1 MMLREKSLRPCPTLF
16 FANKQDLPAALSAVE
31 TAQALGLADIRDR
44 CVCVRARARTRSLEC
59 RQGGAFSRCW
69 RQGLPAG
76 RGSPLPA
83 AGGGGPLAVTE
94 STSSTSSP
102 SRVACM
108 RACGA
113 IAPSDPLRVR
123 VYASGRGRLWRQ
135 TRSRAR
141 ASIRAWIG

>member
-1 MMLREKSLRPCPTLF
+1 MLREKSLRPCPTLF

-76 RGSPLPA
+76 RD
-83 AGGGGPLAVTE
+83 
-94 STSSTSSP
+94 
-102 SRVACM
+102 RVDIVDIVSKSGRLHACM
-108 RACGA
+108 W
-113 IAPSDPLRVR
+113 SD
-123 VYASGRGRLWRQ
+123 
-135 TRSRAR
+135 RSL
-141 ASIRAWIG
+141 